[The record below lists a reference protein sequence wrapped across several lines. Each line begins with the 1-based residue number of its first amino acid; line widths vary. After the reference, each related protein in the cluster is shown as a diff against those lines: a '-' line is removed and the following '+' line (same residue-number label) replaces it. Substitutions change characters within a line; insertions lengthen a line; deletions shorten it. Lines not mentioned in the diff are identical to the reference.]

1 MRSSSTRPCF
11 FLFVSQQQ
19 IDRRAESASGKSFID
34 KGSGVNP
41 FFVMQK
47 ERAAAAA
54 AASAASSS
62 SKSAEGQGGLE
73 GTGGTGTISAETALC
88 IFMVRLYAGY

>member
-1 MRSSSTRPCF
+1 M
-11 FLFVSQQQ
+11 L
-19 IDRRAESASGKSFID
+19 SGKSFVD

-54 AASAASSS
+54 SSSSTQRLGQEGAGEGASSS
-62 SKSAEGQGGLE
+62 SS
-73 GTGGTGTISAETALC
+73 SSVVTADQALLD
-88 IFMVRLYAGY
+88 FMVGPSTQDSRSPLLLYC

>member
-1 MRSSSTRPCF
+1 M
-11 FLFVSQQQ
+11 FVSQQQ

-54 AASAASSS
+54 SAASSS

-73 GTGGTGTISAETALC
+73 GTGGTGAVSAETALC
-88 IFMVRLYAGY
+88 IFMVRL

>member
-1 MRSSSTRPCF
+1 M
-11 FLFVSQQQ
+11 SQQQ

-54 AASAASSS
+54 AAASAASSS

-73 GTGGTGTISAETALC
+73 GMGGTSAISAETALC
-88 IFMVRLYAGY
+88 IFMVRLYAVLV

>member
-1 MRSSSTRPCF
+1 M
-11 FLFVSQQQ
+11 L
-19 IDRRAESASGKSFID
+19 SGKSFVD

-54 AASAASSS
+54 SSSSTQRVGQEGPGEGASSS
-62 SKSAEGQGGLE
+62 SSIVTAEQ
-73 GTGGTGTISAETALC
+73 AL
-88 IFMVRLYAGY
+88 IDFMVGPWTRDLEVLL